1 MRRIGAVAGVLCAV
15 TVVVAGCG
23 AKSEG
28 KAVSREAVAVEAA
41 VVGSGE
47 LQETIDVVGT
57 LNPKFVAEIKSEVS
71 GQVTQVRVT
80 EWVKVTRGTV
90 LATLDSR
97 EATSGLD
104 AARAALAQ
112 AQVSEDR
119 AVRELE
125 RVIGLKKAGLATAQN
140 VDDAT
145 SAREAAAAVIT
156 ATKAQVSGAETYL
169 TKSTVVSPMDG
180 VVAFRGGSPGDRGEN
195 MGGGPM
201 FRIVDNRVLDLTVTV
216 PSSRSSQLAV
226 GEKLTFTADAMP
238 GRSFEGTVR
247 FINPAFDAASRT
259 VSVTAEVIND
269 KGELRGGQFVK
280 GSIVL
285 GSRSGVLRVP
295 REALLT
301 WDVAAKT
308 GEVLVVSGE
317 TVVRRSVALGL
328 PMHDDIEVTS
338 GLVAGERVVTRG
350 GFNVRPGDPVKVVA
364 PEGA

>member
-1 MRRIGAVAGVLCAV
+1 L
-15 TVVVAGCG
+15 
-23 AKSEG
+23 S
-28 KAVSREAVAVEAA
+28 
-41 VVGSGE
+41 
-47 LQETIDVVGT
+47 
-57 LNPKFVAEIKSEVS
+57 PKFVAELKSEVS
-71 GQVTQVRVT
+71 GKVAEVRVT
-80 EWVKVTRGTV
+80 EWVTVTKGMV

-97 EATSGLD
+97 EATAGLD

-112 AQVSEDR
+112 AQVNEDR
-119 AVRELE
+119 AVRELD
-125 RVIGLKKAGLATAQN
+125 RVTGLKKAGLATAQN

-145 SAREAAAAVIT
+145 SAREAAAAVTT
-156 ATKAQVSGAETYL
+156 AAKAQVSGAETYL
-169 TKSTVVSPMDG
+169 TKSTVISPMDG
-180 VVAFRGGSPGDRGEN
+180 VVAYRGISPGDRVES

-226 GEKLTFTADAMP
+226 GQKLTFTADAMP
-238 GRSFEGTVR
+238 GRTFEGTVR

-259 VSVTAEVIND
+259 VSVTAEVANP

-295 REALLT
+295 RGALLT

-317 TVVRRSVALGL
+317 TVVRRNVSLGQ
-328 PMHDDIEVTS
+328 PMIDDIEVIS
-338 GLVAGERVVTRG
+338 GLTAGERVVTRG
-350 GFNVRPGDPVKVVA
+350 GFNVKPGDLIKIVA